1 MYLNIVRGGVP
12 ASQCKPGKHASRLA
26 VQQCAIKKNN
36 NPAKQCQNPTILELY
51 TIYTYY
57 SYNSGHLH
65 TLLDLPGPNLRFP
78 RKTSVVRLFLEKE
91 KKCKLEIISIII
103 IIVILL

>member
-1 MYLNIVRGGVP
+1 MIAGTTMTIAKDKSKEEVKVVIGGAMVSQQLYLNIVRGGVP

-57 SYNSGHLH
+57 S
-65 TLLDLPGPNLRFP
+65 
-78 RKTSVVRLFLEKE
+78 
-91 KKCKLEIISIII
+91 
-103 IIVILL
+103 